1 MAISVLTVRM
11 LVCFALLWH
20 RMRRNRHS
28 RRRRALLEASKRC
41 LAALYA
47 EQEELREVLSVLFT
61 RQFFLSI
68 LQRRSSWMMPRS
80 TDFSANTIQSWDDR
94 RWKANFHVNKA
105 TFRYLCNELRGR
117 LQRRNLVREVIPV
130 EKRVAITLW
139 RLGTDQEYRSVAH
152 LFGVGTSS
160 VCNIV
165 HEVCKAIVDCLLD
178 KYIAL
183 PRGERAMEVVR
194 GFEEVWEFPQCFGAI
209 DGSHIPILAPNKSA
223 TDYYNRKR
231 CHSIVLQTLVN
242 HEYLFMNTYVGWP
255 GSVHDARVLSNSKVF
270 AMGEAGALAP
280 NSVKL
285 ISGVHIPIVILGDPA
300 YPLLSWLM
308 KPYTGTGLS
317 QTIDSVG
324 HVLLWNVLLA
334 D

>member
-1 MAISVLTVRM
+1 M
-11 LVCFALLWH
+11 
-20 RMRRNRHS
+20 
-28 RRRRALLEASKRC
+28 
-41 LAALYA
+41 
-47 EQEELREVLSVLFT
+47 
-61 RQFFLSI
+61 
-68 LQRRSSWMMPRS
+68 
-80 TDFSANTIQSWDDR
+80 
-94 RWKANFHVNKA
+94 
-105 TFRYLCNELRGR
+105 
-117 LQRRNLVREVIPV
+117 

-139 RLGTDQEYRSVAH
+139 RLGTNQEYRSVAH

-165 HEVCKAIVDCLLD
+165 HEVRKAIVDCLLD

-183 PRGERAMEVVR
+183 PRGERAMEVVS
-194 GFEEVWEFPQCFGAI
+194 GFEEVWGFPQCFGVI
-209 DGSHIPILAPNKSA
+209 GGSHIPILAPHNSA
-223 TDYYNRKR
+223 ADYYNRKG
-231 CHSIVLQTLVN
+231 CHSIILQALVN

-270 AMGEAGALAP
+270 AMEEEGALAP

-317 QTIDSVG
+317 Q
-324 HVLLWNVLLA
+324 A
-334 D
+334 